1 MNLARILEGYLEP
14 LALLWLLVLGHGL
27 LKLAKRQWRRSLC
40 PLLVA
45 AGLFVIGATPLPISL
60 LVSLER
66 PYAGVAMAS
75 VPPADAVVMLGGM
88 TTPSASDP
96 FGFQFSDSVDRVVT
110 AIELVRQ
117 RKGRMLVVGGG
128 LDSRVPN
135 AGEGESLRQWI
146 ETWHVLPA
154 PVQVLGACQNTR
166 DEAVR
171 TRALADAQ
179 GWQRIIL
186 VTSAAHMRRAE
197 ATFRRA
203 GLEVVPF
210 ACDFE
215 GMSALPWRWEDGVRP
230 SVSGFDRLGRYL
242 HEVIGL
248 WVYRWRG
255 WA

>member
-1 MNLARILEGYLEP
+1 MNLARILEAALDP
-14 LALLWLLVLGHGL
+14 LALMCLLLLSYVL
-27 LKLAKRQWRRSLC
+27 LKVAKRQWRKTVC

-45 AGLFVIGATPLPISL
+45 LCICVIGTSPLPASL
-60 LVSLER
+60 LASLER
-66 PYAGVAMAS
+66 PYSGATIAS
-75 VPPADAVVMLGGM
+75 LPPADAVVMLGGM
-88 TTPSASDP
+88 TAPSPSDP
-96 FGFQFSDSVDRVVT
+96 FGFQFEASVDRVVT
-110 AIELVRQ
+110 AIELARQ
-117 RKGRMLVVGGG
+117 RKGRVLVVGGG
-128 LDSRVPN
+128 LSSRVANP
-135 AGEGESLRQWI
+135 GEGEFLRQWI
-146 ETWHVLPA
+146 EAWRVPPA
-154 PVQVLGACQNTR
+154 PVQVLGACRNTK

-171 TRALADAQ
+171 TRALADSQ

-215 GMSALPWRWEDGVRP
+215 GMSAFPWCWEDVLLPWAT
-230 SVSGFDRLGRYL
+230 GFDRLNRYL
-242 HEVIGL
+242 HEVVGL